1 MESKERDI
9 VLITGITGY
18 VGSWVGKY
26 FLDNA
31 KDRFKIRGMVRDLKK
46 KDKLTP
52 LRKAYG
58 DDNYN
63 DIEFVEANLTNK
75 GSIFKAVNGVRYIIH
90 LAGPTPGKKNL
101 SEEDM
106 VIPAIEGMKSIIEAS
121 LQNNVKRIVV
131 TSSF

>member
-75 GSIFKAVNGVRYIIH
+75 GSILNAVNGVKYIIH
-90 LAGPTPGKKNL
+90 LAGPTPGEKNF
-101 SEEDM
+101 SEDEM
-106 VIPAIEGMKSIIEAS
+106 VVPTVEGIKAIISAAQYNK
-121 LQNNVKRIVV
+121 VKRIVV